1 MLSDTHTPKHTHVKS
16 SPTMALPS
24 TKDGLNFG
32 QERVEL
38 HMDVLLVTTD
48 MRAMLLKLSH
58 LSRYAVELQT
68 DK

>member
-1 MLSDTHTPKHTHVKS
+1 MLSDTHTPKHTRVES

-32 QERVEL
+32 QERAKV
-38 HMDVLLVTTD
+38 HMKTLLVTIDTK
-48 MRAMLLKLSH
+48 ATLLQRSH
-58 LSRYAVELQT
+58 LSRHAVELQT